1 MSALSIPAQER
12 YPHLLKPVSLGGIKM
27 RNSIAHAAITTRYS
41 VGQKVTDRL
50 IQYFASRAEGGASLL
65 ITEPLAVL
73 AWQTSETHKV
83 RAWDDEDFDGLSR
96 WAAAVEAHDSR
107 LVAQIQDPGRGM
119 HHKGRRAYSYSA
131 SSLPDDLSW
140 TVAHALEIDLIKRV
154 IEEVGD
160 AANRL
165 QRAGFSGVELSA
177 GHGHLIHQFLS
188 PHSNARDDAYGGDP
202 ERRMRF
208 LLEMIASVRA
218 ATTRPF
224 ALMVKLPGDDGVP
237 GGIDETACAALVEAL
252 VQTGEIDSFSFC
264 QGSHHRTLED
274 HIPDMHWPRAPHND
288 LTKRLRAYAGGIPV
302 AALGRLVEP
311 IQAEQAL
318 ADGVGDFVQIGR
330 AMITDPAWANK
341 AFAGREHDIRWC
353 VSCNSCWG
361 MITDKQSIAC
371 DNNPRLGTVGE
382 VEWTPPK
389 LSPNQ
394 KRKKI
399 AVVGAGVAG
408 LEAAWIAAGRGHD
421 VTVLGAGASYGGKT
435 AMYARLPGSDQV
447 SSVYDYQYVMANRYG
462 VRFEFGLTA
471 GLDDITNLDPD
482 EVVLACGAQQS
493 WPAMLPKDWQA
504 DGFIPDLRAA
514 SEMLLGLKGHQGGTA
529 VLFDA
534 DHTAGTYAAAQ
545 LMVTLFDQV
554 VIATPRPSIA
564 SDEALVVYQGI
575 HRRMNNLGVRIVS
588 FVEPS
593 GTSALEDGIVV
604 LKNVYGGPDVEID
617 NVALLTYS
625 TARLPNDALAAPLRA
640 RGLPVHLIGDCYAPR
655 WLMTATME
663 GHALGNKL

>member
-1 MSALSIPAQER
+1 
-12 YPHLLKPVSLGGIKM
+12 M

-50 IQYFASRAEGGASLL
+50 IQYFTSRAEGGAALL
-65 ITEPLAVL
+65 VTEPLAVL
-73 AWQTSETHKV
+73 SWQNSETHKV
-83 RAWDDEDFDGLSR
+83 RAFDDFDIDGLSR

-119 HHKGRRAYSYSA
+119 HHKGRRPYSYSA
-131 SSLPDDLSW
+131 SALPDDLSW
-140 TVAHALEIDLIKRV
+140 TVAHAIEVDLIERV
-154 IEEVGD
+154 IAEIGNS
-160 AANRL
+160 AARL
-165 QRAGFSGVELSA
+165 QRAGFSGLELSA

-188 PHSNARDDAYGGDP
+188 PHSNAREDAYGGDFAG
-202 ERRMRF
+202 RMKF
-208 LLEMIASVRA
+208 LLDMIASIRA

-224 ALMVKLPGDDGVP
+224 ALMVKLPGNDGIP
-237 GGIDETACAALVEAL
+237 GGIDETACAGIVAHLANLGDV
-252 VQTGEIDSFSFC
+252 DSFGFC
-264 QGSHHRTLED
+264 QGSHHRTLEE
-274 HIPDMHWPRAPHND
+274 HVPDMHWPRAPYND
-288 LTKRLRAYAGGIPV
+288 LTKRLRAHAGSVPV

-330 AMITDPAWANK
+330 AMVTDPAWAKK

-361 MITDKQSIAC
+361 MITDKQAIAC
-371 DNNPRLGTVGE
+371 DNNPRLGTPGE
-382 VEWTPPK
+382 VEWVPPK
-389 LSPNQ
+389 LSINE

-399 AVVGAGVAG
+399 AIIGAGVAG
-408 LEAAWIAAGRGHD
+408 LEAAWTSAGRGHD
-421 VTVLGAGASYGGKT
+421 VTVMGSGPSYGGKT
-435 AMYARLPGSDQV
+435 ALYARLPGSDQV

-471 GLDDITNLDPD
+471 ELDDIRSFDPD
-482 EVVLACGAQQS
+482 EVILATGARQS
-493 WPAMLPKDWQA
+493 WPRMLPKEWEA
-504 DGFIPDLRAA
+504 DGFIPDLRTA
-514 SEMLLGLKGHQGGTA
+514 SEMMLDVRGHQDGTA

-545 LMVTLFDQV
+545 LMAELFDRV

-575 HRRMNNLGVRIVS
+575 HRRMNQMGIHIVP

-593 GTSALEDGIVV
+593 AESALEDGIVR
-604 LKNVYGGPDVEID
+604 LDNVYGGPVVMIE
-617 NVALLTYS
+617 NVALFTYS
-625 TARLPNDALAAPLRA
+625 TARLPNDQLAAPVRA
-640 RGLPVHLIGDCYAPR
+640 LGLPVHLIGDCYAPR

-663 GHALGNKL
+663 GHALGNRL